1 MTKSRIDK
9 HTQIRREKQQEERT
23 RARLRAQGK
32 LQEARDR
39 WRARIVG
46 EVAMDVLSCLQ
57 VNGADLTDEAIRDDI
72 IKIGRASCRER
83 V

>member
-1 MTKSRIDK
+1 MTKTRIDK
-9 HTQIRREKQQEERT
+9 HTQVRREKQQEERT

-46 EVAMDVLSCLQ
+46 EVAMEGCGCVH
-57 VNGADLTDEAIRDDI
+57 G
-72 IKIGRASCRER
+72 
-83 V
+83 